1 MTEQLNDA
9 ANAQRPLSRRLLHAL
24 AESIGIIIFGGGLF
38 IVGAEFLCLN
48 NHYCN
53 NMGGVA
59 FFVLSFLVTLIVCG
73 QLVSLFA
80 RFRSRLDV
88 RKKLDIA
95 VAAAA
100 VFLWVLYLYR
110 FVR

>member
-9 ANAQRPLSRRLLHAL
+9 ATPERPLLHRLLHAL
-24 AESIGIIIFGGGLF
+24 AEAVGIFVFGGGLF

-59 FFVLSFLVTLIVCG
+59 FFVFSFLVTLIVCSL
-73 QLVSLFA
+73 LVSLFA
-80 RFRSRLDV
+80 RFRTRLQA
-88 RKKLDIA
+88 RKRLDIA
-95 VAAAA
+95 LAVAA
-100 VFLWVLYLYR
+100 VFLWVLYFYR
-110 FVR
+110 FV

>member
-9 ANAQRPLSRRLLHAL
+9 ATRERPLLHRLLHAL
-24 AESIGIIIFGGGLF
+24 AEAVGIFVFGGGLF

-48 NHYCN
+48 NHNCN

-59 FFVLSFLVTLIVCG
+59 FFVFSFLVTLVVCG
-73 QLVSLFA
+73 LLVSFFA
-80 RFRSRLDV
+80 RLRTRLDA

-95 VAAAA
+95 VGVAS
-100 VFLWVLYLYR
+100 VFLWVLYFYR
-110 FVR
+110 FV